1 VGDDYIGH
9 ILQILR
15 QQSGG
20 GLDQNVLLE
29 MIRQAMA
36 AQGDNWGLERAQE
49 MQARNQAREHPMPQY
64 GQDPDRLYGQEH
76 AEAMHVRNDARRAAM
91 PQTPQIPPTPQTPQT
106 PHHNRP
112 TDRLYGQEHAAAMH
126 ARNDARQAANIHR
139 QDASG
144 GQPIRNN
151 PLLDAMKSRNVGL
164 GGPAPQGT
172 TPRSYESFLPNGMK
186 RPSPFNTSSQ
196 PTMAQPGGSPPV
208 RNPYTFG
215 GFGNSSISRTKQR

>member
-15 QQSGG
+15 RQSGG

-36 AQGDNWGLERAQE
+36 AQGDNWGLERAQA
-49 MQARNQAREHPMPQY
+49 MQTRNAAREHPMPQ
-64 GQDPDRLYGQEH
+64 
-76 AEAMHVRNDARRAAM
+76 A
-91 PQTPQIPPTPQTPQT
+91 PQAPETPQQ

-126 ARNDARQAANIHR
+126 ARNDARKAEHQVQR

-144 GQPIRNN
+144 GQPIRRN
-151 PLLDAMKSRNVGL
+151 PVLDAMKSHNAI

-172 TPRSYESFLPNGMK
+172 TPRTFESFLPAGMK
-186 RPSPFNTSSQ
+186 RPSPFNT
-196 PTMAQPGGSPPV
+196 PSPPTV
-208 RNPYTFG
+208 VSGPAGTPPPKNHYTFG
-215 GFGNSSISRTKQR
+215 GFGNANVVRTKQR